1 MTPTVSVI
9 LPTFE
14 RATLLEGVLND
25 LVSQPLKSVEVLVM
39 DDGSKDDT
47 ADRVQAIADPRV
59 SYWNFGK
66 LGVSAI
72 INEGFIR
79 SSAPYIMLLHD
90 HDKADPNL
98 LSLLADALDRH
109 PTASFAFC
117 GYAFFDSKLEVE
129 QERWVFDH
137 PEFVDGKVFFER
149 ELMPKL
155 NSPVLAVSMIRRSAV
170 SGVLLDPSI
179 GGCSDVE
186 LWHRLCLTGDVCYVP
201 TILLHIRGRDGGSQF
216 SSPGTTLDLMANT
229 LKIKHR
235 FIEFIDLSDQAKMQN
250 GWRRQIDRGAIY
262 VAWKAYQA
270 NDFEVLK
277 KISWYVSLYG
287 STLGR
292 VGFRSLLAFPT
303 PIAKGLLNALRS
315 VSRLRKRSTI

>member
-14 RATLLEGVLND
+14 RASLLEGVLKD
-25 LVSQPLKSVEVLVM
+25 LVSQPLQSVEVLVM

-47 ADRVQAIADPRV
+47 ADRVQAITDPRV

-90 HDKADPNL
+90 HDQADPGL
-98 LSLLADALDRH
+98 LSALADALDRH

-117 GYAFFDSKLEVE
+117 GYAFFDSHLEVE

-137 PEFVDGKVFFER
+137 PEFLDGKVFFER

-155 NSPVLAVSMIRRSAV
+155 NSPVLAVSMVRRSAV
-170 SGVLLDPSI
+170 HGVLLDPSI

-201 TILLHIRGRDGGSQF
+201 KILLHIRGRDGSSQF
-216 SSPGTTLDLMANT
+216 SSPGATLDLMANI
-229 LKIKHR
+229 LRVKHR
-235 FIEFIDLSDQAKMQN
+235 FIEFVAQPKQAKMQK

-262 VAWKAYQA
+262 VAWKAYEA
-270 NDFEVLK
+270 NDLEVLK
-277 KISWYVSLYG
+277 KASWYVSLYG
-287 STLGR
+287 STLGKF
-292 VGFRSLLAFPT
+292 GFRSLLAVPP
-303 PIAKGLLNALRS
+303 PIAKSLLNVARS
-315 VSRLRKRSTI
+315 ISRLRKRSTI